1 MIKAYFERGK
11 PNPILAVYKSIYPPD
26 HADPDPEVLQ
36 KTDRPLKLQNSE
48 ILADLSPKLD
58 HLARSE
64 KEEMTRLIRDF
75 LDLFPDVPKQTDITQ
90 HDVDVGNASPVK
102 QHPYRVN
109 PLKAE
114 MIRQEVDYMI
124 RHGIIEPSQSS
135 WSSPCVLVKKPDGS
149 VRFYT
154 DYRKVNTLTR
164 TDSHPIP
171 RMDDCIDRIGKASYI
186 TKLDLLKGYWCVP
199 LTARAK
205 EISAFVTPDGLYQ
218 YRVMP
223 FGMKNSQATFQRM
236 MNHCMQELPNVATYI
251 DDIVIYDTNWADH
264 MTSLRKVFDRLR
276 QANLTV
282 HLSKSEFGK
291 AEVTY
296 LGHTIGYGRISP
308 IDIKIRDILNV
319 PVPQN
324 IRSLRRFLGMAGY
337 YRKFCKNFS
346 VVASP
351 LTQLLSKKSKF
362 VWTPSCRRSFEQIKS
377 LLCCSPVL

>member
-1 MIKAYFERGK
+1 M
-11 PNPILAVYKSIYPPD
+11 
-26 HADPDPEVLQ
+26 
-36 KTDRPLKLQNSE
+36 
-48 ILADLSPKLD
+48 ADLSSKLD
-58 HLARSE
+58 YLAHDE
-64 KEEMTRLIRDF
+64 KEEMTRHIRYF
-75 LDLFPDVPKQTDITQ
+75 LDLFPDVPKQTDIV
-90 HDVDVGNASPVK
+90 HDVDVGNASPVQ
-102 QHPYRVN
+102 QHPYRVK

-124 RHGIIEPSQSS
+124 RPGIIEPSQSS

-149 VRFYT
+149 AWFCT
-154 DYRKVNTLTR
+154 DDRKVNTLTR
-164 TDSHPIP
+164 TDSYPIP
-171 RMDDCIDRIGKASYI
+171 RIDDCIDRIGKASCI

-199 LTARAK
+199 LTTRAK
-205 EISAFVTPDGLYQ
+205 EISAVVTPDGLYQ

-236 MNHCMQELPNVATYI
+236 MNHCMQELPKVATHI

-264 MTSLRKVFDRLR
+264 MTELWKVFDRLW

-282 HLSKSEFGK
+282 HLSKSEFGNT
-291 AEVTY
+291 EVTY

-319 PVPQN
+319 PVSQN

-337 YRKFCKNFS
+337 YRKFYKNLS
-346 VVASP
+346 DVASP

-362 VWTPSCRRSFEQIKS
+362 VWIPSCQRCFEQIKS
-377 LLCCSPVL
+377 LLCSGPVLKAPDFSQPFSLAVDASDVGIRSVLL